1 MSFLFDPLICEL
13 LKSVL
18 LMESPTIKSVVRRLI
33 SSLCLEV
40 AGFAE
45 SAILSRMCHSH
56 LLTSTVASPLC
67 VTANSFLPQSC

>member
-1 MSFLFDPLICEL
+1 MSFLFDHLICEL
-13 LKSVL
+13 LNSVL
-18 LMESPTIKSVVRRLI
+18 LMESPTTKSVIRMLI

-45 SAILSRMCHSH
+45 SAILTPMRHGH

-67 VTANSFLPQSC
+67 VTANSLLPRSC